1 MGLAWVY
8 WRIYSLRVEQYTHAR
23 PIILS
28 QYRAVAIG
36 KITGIMS
43 FDPEYSSS
51 DSHNPLEE
59 MELLLFLTNDKWKE
73 IAIFENRI

>member
-1 MGLAWVY
+1 MGRLKPPPPPAHN
-8 WRIYSLRVEQYTHAR
+8 S
-23 PIILS
+23 S
-28 QYRAVAIG
+28 AIG
-36 KITGIMS
+36 KITGIMR
-43 FDPEYSSS
+43 